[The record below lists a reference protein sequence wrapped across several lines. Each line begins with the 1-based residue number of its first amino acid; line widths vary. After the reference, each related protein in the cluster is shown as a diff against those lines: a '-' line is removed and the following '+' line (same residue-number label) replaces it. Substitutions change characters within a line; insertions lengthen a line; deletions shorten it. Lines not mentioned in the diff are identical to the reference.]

1 MKTRYFRW
9 SGHRLRLRAQAKG
22 EALFPIWKWGG
33 LLGLLL
39 GLLLTQPVRAESVSL
54 SAQLETEL
62 KADATAALDDYLQQ
76 QGWPETRADY
86 QVWLSPAVAHLP
98 PCQQAVRYQAGGQYR
113 QPWGRRPYLVEC
125 TEPAWQLR
133 ARVEVTLM
141 LPVWVTA
148 QEIQKG
154 QTIGPGDLLEKSLDV
169 SRLQRGF
176 VPSSESLV
184 GSKSTRHLRMGQLIG
199 ELDLQLAWAVRVG
212 EGVLIRAGQP
222 GFSATTRGTA
232 LTNAAIGEGVRV
244 RNLSSG
250 KEIQAW
256 VIDRGEVE
264 TRF

>member
-1 MKTRYFRW
+1 MKTRDFRW
-9 SGHRLRLRAQAKG
+9 SGHLPWRAGRTKG
-22 EALFPIWKWGG
+22 EAMFPIWKRAG
-33 LLGLLL
+33 LLALLIL
-39 GLLLTQPVRAESVSL
+39 ALPLRAEPISL
-54 SAQLETEL
+54 AQRLSDGLT
-62 KADATAALDDYLQQ
+62 ADATAALDDYLHR
-76 QGWPETRADY
+76 QGWPQTKADY

-98 PCQQAVRYQAGGQYR
+98 DCRQAVRYQAGGQYR

-148 QEIQKG
+148 REIQKG
-154 QTIGPGDLLEKSLDV
+154 QTIGPGDLVEKSLEV

-176 VPSSESLV
+176 VPSNDDLV

-199 ELDLQLAWAVRVG
+199 ELDLQQAWAVRTG

-222 GFSATTRGTA
+222 GFSATTRGQA
-232 LTNAAIGEGVRV
+232 LANGAIGEGIRV
-244 RNLSSG
+244 RNLGSG

-256 VIDRGEVE
+256 VIDKGEVE

>member
-1 MKTRYFRW
+1 MKNRCFRW
-9 SGHRLRLRAQAKG
+9 SGHHPWLTRVTKG
-22 EALFPIWKWGG
+22 EALFPIGKRAG
-33 LLGLLL
+33 LLALLL
-39 GLLLTQPVRAESVSL
+39 LALPSWAATSSL
-54 SAQLETEL
+54 SQQLTDGL
-62 KADATAALDDYLQQ
+62 RADAETALGEYQRQ

-98 PCQQAVRYQAGGQYR
+98 ACRQAVRFLAGGQYR

-141 LPVWVTA
+141 LPVWVA
-148 QEIQKG
+148 ARDIPKG
-154 QTIGPGDLLEKSLDV
+154 HVIAPEDLLEKSLDA

-176 VPSSESLV
+176 THSSQPLA
-184 GSKSTRHLRMGQLIG
+184 GSKSLRHLRMGQLVG
-199 ELDLQLAWAVRVG
+199 ELDLQQAWAVRAG

-232 LTNAAIGEGVRV
+232 LSNGAIGEGVRV
-244 RNLSSG
+244 RNLGSG

-256 VIDRGEVE
+256 VVDKGEVE

>member
-1 MKTRYFRW
+1 M
-9 SGHRLRLRAQAKG
+9 
-22 EALFPIWKWGG
+22 FPIWKQA
-33 LLGLLL
+33 GLLL
-39 GLLLTQPVRAESVSL
+39 LLLLALPLRAEPATLAQRL
-54 SAQLETEL
+54 SDGLQ
-62 KADATAALDDYLQQ
+62 ADATAALDAYLRQ
-76 QGWPETRADY
+76 QGWPRTPAEY

-98 PCQQAVRYQAGGQYR
+98 ECRQAVRFQAGGQYR

-148 QEIQKG
+148 REVQKG
-154 QTIGPGDLLEKSLDV
+154 QTLQAGDLVEKSLDV

-176 VPSSESLV
+176 FPSSHPLV
-184 GSKSTRHLRMGQLIG
+184 GSKSTRQLRMGQLIG
-199 ELDLQLAWAVRVG
+199 ELDLQQAWAVRAG
-212 EGVLIRAGQP
+212 EGVLIRAGQQ
-222 GFSATTRGTA
+222 GFSATTRGKA
-232 LTNAAIGEGVRV
+232 LTNGAIGEGIRV

-256 VIDRGEVE
+256 VIDKGEVE